1 MCGKVELFKPPLEMG
16 MMSEVRTIGLNLAK
30 NVFQVHGADE
40 TGAVVFRKRRGQVKI
55 LWWPATV
62 PGCDGSLRKLAF
74 LGA

>member
-1 MCGKVELFKPPLEMG
+1 MG

-55 LWWPATV
+55 SLVACHGAWLRWKPAEARISGRV
-62 PGCDGSLRKLAF
+62 R
-74 LGA
+74 